1 MTASDKNKGISGKN
15 AAAAGA
21 VALAGSVARMAHAQG
36 SGKIKVGLLGCGGR
50 GNGAVRQNLN
60 ADPAVEVVA
69 LADLFESQ
77 VRKTRDRLMA
87 EDKYKGRIK
96 VDEDHLFWGFDC
108 HEKLAQC
115 DADILLMATAPAF
128 RGRQMMAAIK
138 AGKHVFTEK
147 PVATDVAGC
156 REVMAASAL
165 AKEKG
170 LAIVCGTQRRH
181 ESNRVELM
189 KRIHDGQ
196 IGELVGGQCY
206 WYGGGIWYR
215 GYNKG
220 ISEEDWK
227 KRNSDLPWHPS
238 YQAAQSELEWQCYNW
253 YHFNW
258 LSGDQICEQHIHNI
272 DIMNWCFDGPPV
284 KFMSVG
290 GRAWRSYNE
299 KQIDPAKEVC
309 RKYNNGSEAEWEK
322 YNGDIWD
329 HIYAEFEYAN
339 GARCLSFSGHSP
351 GKGRGDEKIVG
362 TKGTSNCSNAIKGEN
377 PWKFSGKYVKGMDQE
392 HIDLIQSIRS
402 GRPLN
407 EGQRIAESTLTA
419 IGARTAAYT
428 GRTFKWSWL
437 LNSSKQNLVPEQA
450 QMKPGRGIF
459 HPIATGRDTLV

>member
-1 MTASDKNKGISGKN
+1 MTASDKNKGISKEN
-15 AAAAGA
+15 ATAAGA
-21 VALAGSVARMAHAQG
+21 AALAGSVAHLVHAQG

-50 GNGAVRQNLN
+50 GKGAIRQNLK
-60 ADPAVEVVA
+60 ADPAVEVIA

-77 VRKTRDRLMA
+77 VRGARDGLMR
-87 EDKYKGRIK
+87 DGKFKDRVKI
-96 VDEDHLFWGFDC
+96 DDDHLFWGFDC

-115 DADILLMATAPAF
+115 DADLLCMATAPAF

-138 AGKHVFTEK
+138 AGKHIFTEK

-156 REVMAASAL
+156 REVMAASKL

-181 ESNRVELM
+181 EFSRVELM

-196 IGELVGGQCY
+196 MGELVGGQCY
-206 WYGGGIWYR
+206 WYGGGIWFR
-215 GYNKG
+215 GYKEG
-220 ISEEDWK
+220 M
-227 KRNSDLPWHPS
+227 
-238 YQAAQSELEWQCYNW
+238 SELEWQCYNW

-272 DIMNWCFDGPPV
+272 DIMNWCFNGPPV

-299 KQIDPAKEVC
+299 GQIKTAKEVC
-309 RKYNNGSEAEWEK
+309 GKYNDGSEDKWEK

-329 HIYAEFEYAN
+329 HIFAEFEYAN

-351 GKGRGDEKIVG
+351 GKGRGGEKVVG
-362 TKGTSNCSNAIKGEN
+362 TKGTSNCSDRISGEN
-377 PWKFSGKYVKGMDQE
+377 EWKYEGKHVNGMDQE
-392 HIDLIQSIRS
+392 HIDLIQSIRA
-402 GRPLN
+402 GKPLN

-419 IGARTAAYT
+419 IGARIAAYT
-428 GRTFKWSWL
+428 GRTFSWKWL
-437 LNSSKQNLVPEQA
+437 RNSSKQDLVPKQVDLKA
-450 QMKPGRGIF
+450 GRGMF
-459 HPIATGRDTLV
+459 HPIATGRDKLV